1 MDIKEKI
8 LKIQNLLNSNQ
19 YSQASENCDKL
30 IKKFP
35 HNTYFYNLKG
45 LILQKSGQLKK
56 SIEYFNKALSF
67 DQDNYAAMNNL
78 ATVFKNVHQFKK
90 SEDLYKKILNKNP
103 ENIKVLNNYSNFK
116 REFNQY
122 SEAKK
127 LLLKAI
133 KIEPNNT
140 EVLLNIA
147 VCSQGL
153 GQMDEAKNYA
163 SKIIDI
169 QPLNTTAHK
178 LLSSIINYSKETDH
192 FEKMKELLNEKRL
205 KFFSS
210 SEKVDLF
217 FAVGK
222 AYEDIKDFKNAY
234 NYLSK
239 ANLIQ
244 KQNNNVD
251 LTNTKKLFKNLIK
264 LFDTLKLK
272 DLPKFES
279 KKKYIFICG
288 MPRSGTTL
296 IEQILASHSKVR
308 GAGEIHYL
316 SNIINE
322 YFLVDN
328 NFNKSKILEELS
340 KSNNVVMEKYK
351 NLLNFHQF
359 DTDIVTDKA
368 PQNFIW
374 IGFIKLFFPNSKIIH
389 CLRKPKDNC
398 LSLFKNHFPSKT
410 MFWAYDQKDI
420 ADYYILYSKI
430 INYWKSKF
438 KNSIFD
444 ANYENLVNSPEKE
457 VRKLISFCDLTW
469 EPECLNFYQN
479 KKTPVQT
486 ISVSQ
491 ASKPIYKSS
500 VNSNLGFTKH
510 LSKMFNIL
518 DSYFL

>member
-1 MDIKEKI
+1 MDIKSKVF
-8 LKIQNLLNSNQ
+8 KIQTLISSNQ
-19 YSQASENCDKL
+19 FFQAGKICDKL

-35 HNTYFYNLKG
+35 QNTYFYNLKG
-45 LILQKSGQLKK
+45 LILQSSGQLKK
-56 SIEYFNKALSF
+56 SIEYFNKALSL
-67 DQDNYAAMNNL
+67 DQNNYAAMNNL
-78 ATVFKNVHQFKK
+78 ATVYKNVYEFKK
-90 SEDLYKKILNKNP
+90 SEDLYKKVIKKNP
-103 ENIKVLNNYSNFK
+103 KNIKVLNNYSNFK

-127 LLLKAI
+127 LLLQAI

-140 EVLLNIA
+140 EVLLNLSL
-147 VCSQGL
+147 CSQGL

-163 SKIIDI
+163 FKIIDI
-169 QPLNTTAHK
+169 QPFNTSAHK
-178 LLSSIINYSKETDH
+178 ILSSIINYNNESDH
-192 FEKMKELLNEKRL
+192 FEKMKELLDEKKL

-210 SEKVDLF
+210 TEKSDLF

-264 LFDTLKLK
+264 LFDTLQLK

-316 SNIINE
+316 SNIIDE
-322 YFLVDN
+322 FFLVDN

-340 KSNNVVMEKYK
+340 KSNNKVIEKY
-351 NLLNFHQF
+351 NDFLNFHQF

-389 CLRKPKDNC
+389 CLRNPKDNC

-420 ADYYILYSKI
+420 AEYYILYSKI
-430 INYWKSKF
+430 MNYWKSKF
-438 KNSIFD
+438 EDSVFD
-444 ANYENLVNSPEKE
+444 ANYENLVNSPETE

-486 ISVSQ
+486 VSVSQ
-491 ASKPIYKSS
+491 ANKPIYKSS

-518 DSYFL
+518 DSYF